1 MAARIRKGDK
11 VVVISGADK
20 GKRGEVL
27 TVMPKVDR
35 AVVQGVNIAKRHVK
49 PQGMGKP
56 GGIMEQEATI
66 HLSNLML
73 IDPKTD
79 KPTRVGFRVLDADAK
94 GAGRKVRV
102 ARATGEVIE
111 G

>member
-1 MAARIRKGDK
+1 MAARIRKGDT
-11 VVVISGADK
+11 VAVITGADR

-27 TVMPKVDR
+27 TVMPKADR
-35 AVVQGVNIAKRHVK
+35 AVVKGVNIAKRHTK
-49 PQGMGKP
+49 AQGMGQP
-56 GGIMEQEATI
+56 GGIIEKEATI

-79 KPTRVGFRVLDADAK
+79 KPTRVGFRVLDD
-94 GAGRKVRV
+94 GRKVRV
-102 ARATGEVIE
+102 ARATGDVIE